1 MTNYDKE
8 NEKSLENS
16 LNKAISDMDFSDISE
31 KVKTSLDIFIDKT
44 MNFIN
49 GNQVRKPAIQTKN
62 PQVCAQKLPEKTKA
76 GLLKTAM
83 IISFLIALSM
93 LMILFF
99 DGFSYDFL
107 KNLFLTALFSIL
119 GFFTF
124 KKSQQLDMILKDYT
138 RFLRELGHNTV
149 IPIRDL
155 ASSVQKSEED
165 TIKELMYMMNKGY
178 FKQARI
184 VENNSLFLLDIPTF
198 KLYKNQKNQMPNLSH
213 EENKKIAQDANTK
226 TNKDKAEEIIRIS
239 SKEITSINL
248 DISRIKNRNFLEK
261 VIEIK
266 KTIENITNII
276 KRYPEKAYVLDK
288 FIEYYLPTTVKL
300 IDAYT
305 EYEIMESN
313 DSKIKNSLAEIESSI
328 EIINEAFEK
337 IQLELMEDR
346 TMDIKTD
353 IDTMKI
359 LLNQEGY
366 LEKDWSKDEWY

>member
-83 IISFLIALSM
+83 VISFLLAISM

-99 DGFSYDFL
+99 DGFSYDFF
-107 KNLFLTALFSIL
+107 KNLFLTALFSIF

-124 KKSQQLDMILKDYT
+124 RKSQQLDMISKDYT

-155 ASSVQKSEED
+155 ASSVQKSEKD

-184 VENNSLFLLDIPTF
+184 VENDSLFLLDIPTF

-213 EENKKIAQDANTK
+213 EENKKIAQDTSTK
-226 TNKDKAEEIIRIS
+226 TNKDKAEEIIKIS

>member
-83 IISFLIALSM
+83 VISFLLAFSM
-93 LMILFF
+93 LMVLFF

-107 KNLFLTALFSIL
+107 KNLFLTAFFSIS

-124 KKSQQLDMILKDYT
+124 KKSQQLDMISKDYT

-149 IPIRDL
+149 IQIRDL

-184 VENNSLFLLDIPTF
+184 VENDSLFLLDIPTF
-198 KLYKNQKNQMPNLSH
+198 KLYKNQKNQMQNLSH
-213 EENKKIAQDANTK
+213 EENKKIAQDTSTK
-226 TNKDKAEEIIRIS
+226 TNKDKAEEIIKIS

-337 IQLELMEDR
+337 IQLELLEDR

>member
-99 DGFSYDFL
+99 DGFSYDFF

-124 KKSQQLDMILKDYT
+124 KKSQQLDMISKDYT

-213 EENKKIAQDANTK
+213 EENKKIAQDTSTK
-226 TNKDKAEEIIRIS
+226 TNKDKAEEIIKIS

-248 DISRIKNRNFLEK
+248 SISRIKNRNFLEK

>member
-83 IISFLIALSM
+83 VISFLIALSM

-99 DGFSYDFL
+99 DGFSYDFF
-107 KNLFLTALFSIL
+107 KNLFLTALFSIS

-124 KKSQQLDMILKDYT
+124 KKSQQLDMISKDYT

-213 EENKKIAQDANTK
+213 EENKKIAQDTSTK
-226 TNKDKAEEIIRIS
+226 TSKDKAEEIIKIS

-248 DISRIKNRNFLEK
+248 SISRIKNRNFLEK

-366 LEKDWSKDEWY
+366 LEKDWSKDE

>member
-83 IISFLIALSM
+83 VISFLLAISM

-99 DGFSYDFL
+99 DGFSYDFF
-107 KNLFLTALFSIL
+107 KNLFLTALFSIF

-124 KKSQQLDMILKDYT
+124 RKSQQLDMISKDYT

-155 ASSVQKSEED
+155 ASSVQKSEKD

-184 VENNSLFLLDIPTF
+184 VENDSLFLLDIPTF

-213 EENKKIAQDANTK
+213 EENKKIAQDTSTK
-226 TNKDKAEEIIRIS
+226 TNKDKAEEIIKIS

-248 DISRIKNRNFLEK
+248 SISRIKNRSFLEK

-366 LEKDWSKDEWY
+366 LEKDWSKDE

>member
-62 PQVCAQKLPEKTKA
+62 PQVCTQKLPEKTKA

-83 IISFLIALSM
+83 VISFLLAFSM
-93 LMILFF
+93 LIVLFF
-99 DGFSYDFL
+99 DGFSYDFF
-107 KNLFLTALFSIL
+107 KNLFLTALFSIF

-124 KKSQQLDMILKDYT
+124 KKSKQLDMISKDYT

-149 IPIRDL
+149 IQIRDL
-155 ASSVQKSEED
+155 ASSVQKSEKD

-184 VENNSLFLLDIPTF
+184 VENDSLFLLDIPTF

-213 EENKKIAQDANTK
+213 EENKKIAQDTSTK
-226 TNKDKAEEIIRIS
+226 TNKDKAEEIIKIS

-248 DISRIKNRNFLEK
+248 SISRIKNRNFLEK

>member
-83 IISFLIALSM
+83 VISFLLAFSM
-93 LMILFF
+93 LMVLFF

-107 KNLFLTALFSIL
+107 KNLFLTAFFSIS

-124 KKSQQLDMILKDYT
+124 KKSQQLDMISKDYT

-165 TIKELMYMMNKGY
+165 TIKELLYMMNKGY

-213 EENKKIAQDANTK
+213 EENKKIAQDTSTK

-366 LEKDWSKDEWY
+366 LEKDWSKDE

>member
-99 DGFSYDFL
+99 DGFSYDFF

-124 KKSQQLDMILKDYT
+124 KKSQQLDMISKDYT

-184 VENNSLFLLDIPTF
+184 VENDSLFLLDIPTF
-198 KLYKNQKNQMPNLSH
+198 KLYKNQKNQMQNLSH
-213 EENKKIAQDANTK
+213 EENKKIAQDTSTK
-226 TNKDKAEEIIRIS
+226 TNKDKAEEIIKIS

-366 LEKDWSKDEWY
+366 LEKDWSKNEWY

>member
-1 MTNYDKE
+1 MTNFDKE

-16 LNKAISDMDFSDISE
+16 LNKAISDMDFSNISN
-31 KVKTSLDIFIDKT
+31 KVRESLDVFIDKT
-44 MNFIN
+44 MDFIN
-49 GNQVRKPAIQTKN
+49 GSSNKKPAIQTKN
-62 PQVCAQKLPEKTKA
+62 PQVCVQKLPEKTKA

-83 IISFLIALSM
+83 VISFILAFSM
-93 LMILFF
+93 LIVLFA
-99 DGFSYDFL
+99 DGFSYDFFE
-107 KNLFLTALFSIL
+107 NLLFTVLFSIS
-119 GFFTF
+119 GFFTL
-124 KKSQQLDMILKDYT
+124 KKSQQLDMISKDYT
-138 RFLRELGHNTV
+138 RFLRELGNNTV

-184 VENNSLFLLDIPTF
+184 VENDSLFLLDIPTF
-198 KLYKNQKNQMPNLSH
+198 KLYKNQKNKMANLSY
-213 EENKKIAQDANTK
+213 EEKKQIEKDAH
-226 TNKDKAEEIIRIS
+226 KDINIEKAENIIKIS
-239 SKEITSINL
+239 SKEINSINL
-248 DISRIKNRNFLEK
+248 DISRIKNRSFLEK

-266 KTIENITNII
+266 KTIENIVNII
-276 KRYPEKAYVLDK
+276 KRYPEKAYALDK
-288 FIEYYLPTTVKL
+288 FMDYYLPTTVKL

-313 DSKIKNSLAEIESSI
+313 DPKIKNSLLEIESSI
-328 EIINEAFEK
+328 KTINEAFGK

-353 IDTMKI
+353 IETMKI

-366 LEKDWSKDEWY
+366 LEKDWSKDE

>member
-8 NEKSLENS
+8 NEKSLEKS

-83 IISFLIALSM
+83 VISFILAFSM
-93 LMILFF
+93 LIVLFF
-99 DGFSYDFL
+99 DGFSYDFFR
-107 KNLFLTALFSIL
+107 NLFSTALFSIF

-124 KKSQQLDMILKDYT
+124 KKSQQLDMISKDYT

-155 ASSVQKSEED
+155 ASSVQKSEKD

-184 VENNSLFLLDIPTF
+184 VENDSLFLLDIPTF
-198 KLYKNQKNQMPNLSH
+198 KLYKNQKNQMQNLSH
-213 EENKKIAQDANTK
+213 EENKKIAQDASTK
-226 TNKDKAEEIIRIS
+226 TSKDKAEEIIKIS

-248 DISRIKNRNFLEK
+248 SISRIKNRSFLEK

>member
-99 DGFSYDFL
+99 DGFSYDFF

-124 KKSQQLDMILKDYT
+124 KKSQQLDMISKDYT

>member
-83 IISFLIALSM
+83 VISFLLAISM

-99 DGFSYDFL
+99 DGFSYDFF
-107 KNLFLTALFSIL
+107 KNLFLTALFSIF

-124 KKSQQLDMILKDYT
+124 RKSQQLDMISKDYT

-165 TIKELMYMMNKGY
+165 TIKELLYMMNKGY

-198 KLYKNQKNQMPNLSH
+198 KLYKNQKNQMQNLSH
-213 EENKKIAQDANTK
+213 EENKKIAQDASTK
-226 TNKDKAEEIIRIS
+226 TNKDKAEEIIKIS

-366 LEKDWSKDEWY
+366 LEKDWSKDE

>member
-83 IISFLIALSM
+83 VISFLLAISM

-99 DGFSYDFL
+99 DGFSYDFF
-107 KNLFLTALFSIL
+107 KNLFLTALFSIF

-124 KKSQQLDMILKDYT
+124 RKSQQLDMISKDYT

-155 ASSVQKSEED
+155 ASSVQKSEKD

-184 VENNSLFLLDIPTF
+184 VENDSLFLLDIPTF

-213 EENKKIAQDANTK
+213 EENKKIAQDTSTK
-226 TNKDKAEEIIRIS
+226 TSKDKAEEIIKIS

-248 DISRIKNRNFLEK
+248 SISRIKNRSFLEK

>member
-83 IISFLIALSM
+83 VISFLLAFSM
-93 LMILFF
+93 LMVLFF

-107 KNLFLTALFSIL
+107 KNLFLTAFFSIS

-124 KKSQQLDMILKDYT
+124 KKSQQLDMISKDYT

-149 IPIRDL
+149 IQIRDL

-184 VENNSLFLLDIPTF
+184 VENDSLFLLDIPTF
-198 KLYKNQKNQMPNLSH
+198 KLYKNQKNQMQNLSH
-213 EENKKIAQDANTK
+213 EENKKIAQDTSTK
-226 TNKDKAEEIIRIS
+226 TNKDKAEEIIKIS

-337 IQLELMEDR
+337 IQLELLEDR

-366 LEKDWSKDEWY
+366 LEKDWSKDE

>member
-83 IISFLIALSM
+83 VISFLLAISM

-99 DGFSYDFL
+99 DGFSYDFF
-107 KNLFLTALFSIL
+107 KNLFLTALFSIF
-119 GFFTF
+119 GFFTL
-124 KKSQQLDMILKDYT
+124 KKSKQLDMISKDYT

-155 ASSVQKSEED
+155 ASSVQKSEKD

-184 VENNSLFLLDIPTF
+184 VENDSLFLLDIPTF

-213 EENKKIAQDANTK
+213 EENKKIAQDTSTK
-226 TNKDKAEEIIRIS
+226 TSKDKAEEIIKIS

-248 DISRIKNRNFLEK
+248 SISRIKNRNFLEK

>member
-62 PQVCAQKLPEKTKA
+62 PQVCAQKLPEKTKV

-83 IISFLIALSM
+83 VISFLLAISM

-99 DGFSYDFL
+99 DGFSYDFF
-107 KNLFLTALFSIL
+107 KNLFLTALFSIF

-124 KKSQQLDMILKDYT
+124 RKSQQLDMISKDYT

-165 TIKELMYMMNKGY
+165 TIKELLYMMNKGY

-198 KLYKNQKNQMPNLSH
+198 KLYKNQKNQMQNLSH
-213 EENKKIAQDANTK
+213 EENKKIAQDASTK
-226 TNKDKAEEIIRIS
+226 TNKDKAEEIIKIS

>member
-83 IISFLIALSM
+83 VISFLLAISM

-107 KNLFLTALFSIL
+107 KNLLLTVLFSVS

-124 KKSQQLDMILKDYT
+124 KKSQQLDMISKDYT

-198 KLYKNQKNQMPNLSH
+198 KLYKNQKNQMQNLSH
-213 EENKKIAQDANTK
+213 EENKKIAQDASTK
-226 TNKDKAEEIIRIS
+226 TNKDKAEEIIKIS

-248 DISRIKNRNFLEK
+248 SISRIKNRNFLEK

>member
-83 IISFLIALSM
+83 VISFLFAFSM
-93 LMILFF
+93 LIVLFF
-99 DGFSYDFL
+99 DGFSYDFF
-107 KNLFLTALFSIL
+107 KNLFLTALFSIS

-124 KKSQQLDMILKDYT
+124 KKSQQLDMISKDYT

-184 VENNSLFLLDIPTF
+184 VENDSLFLLDIPTF

-213 EENKKIAQDANTK
+213 EENKKIAQDTSTK
-226 TNKDKAEEIIRIS
+226 TNKDKAEEIIKIS

-248 DISRIKNRNFLEK
+248 SISRIKNRNFLEK

-366 LEKDWSKDEWY
+366 LEKDWSKNE

>member
-83 IISFLIALSM
+83 VISFLSAFSM

-99 DGFSYDFL
+99 DGFSYDFF
-107 KNLFLTALFSIL
+107 KNLFLTALFSIF

-124 KKSQQLDMILKDYT
+124 KKSQQLDMISKDYT

-165 TIKELMYMMNKGY
+165 TIKELMYMMSKGY

-198 KLYKNQKNQMPNLSH
+198 KLYKNQKNQMQNLSH
-213 EENKKIAQDANTK
+213 EENKKIAQDASTK
-226 TNKDKAEEIIRIS
+226 TNKDKAEEIIKIS

>member
-83 IISFLIALSM
+83 VISFLLAISM

-99 DGFSYDFL
+99 DGFSYDFF
-107 KNLFLTALFSIL
+107 KNLFLTALFSIF
-119 GFFTF
+119 GFFTL
-124 KKSQQLDMILKDYT
+124 KKSKQLDMISKDYT

-155 ASSVQKSEED
+155 ASSVQKSEKD

-184 VENNSLFLLDIPTF
+184 VENDSLFLLDIPTF

-213 EENKKIAQDANTK
+213 EENKKIAQDTSTK
-226 TNKDKAEEIIRIS
+226 TSKDKAEEIIKIS

-248 DISRIKNRNFLEK
+248 SISRIKNRNFLEK

-366 LEKDWSKDEWY
+366 LEKDWSKDE

>member
-62 PQVCAQKLPEKTKA
+62 PQVCAQKSPEKTKV
-76 GLLKTAM
+76 GLLKIAM
-83 IISFLIALSM
+83 VISFILAFSM
-93 LMILFF
+93 LIVLFF
-99 DGFSYDFL
+99 DGFSYDFF
-107 KNLFLTALFSIL
+107 KNLFLTALFSIF

-124 KKSQQLDMILKDYT
+124 RKSQQLDMISKDYT

-155 ASSVQKSEED
+155 ASSVQKSEKD

-184 VENNSLFLLDIPTF
+184 VENDSLFLLDIPTF

-213 EENKKIAQDANTK
+213 EENKKIAQDTSTK
-226 TNKDKAEEIIRIS
+226 TNKDKAEEIIKIS

-248 DISRIKNRNFLEK
+248 SISRIKNRSFLEK

>member
-83 IISFLIALSM
+83 VISFLLAISM

-99 DGFSYDFL
+99 DGFSYDFF
-107 KNLFLTALFSIL
+107 KNLFLTALFSIF

-124 KKSQQLDMILKDYT
+124 RKSQQLDMISKDYT

-155 ASSVQKSEED
+155 ASSVQKSEKD

-184 VENNSLFLLDIPTF
+184 VENDSLFLLDIPTF
-198 KLYKNQKNQMPNLSH
+198 KLYKNHKNQMRNLSH
-213 EENKKIAQDANTK
+213 EENKKIAQDASTK
-226 TNKDKAEEIIRIS
+226 TNKDKAEEIIKIS

>member
-1 MTNYDKE
+1 MTDFDKE

-31 KVKTSLDIFIDKT
+31 KLKNSLDNFIDRT
-44 MNFIN
+44 MAFVNYRPN
-49 GNQVRKPAIQTKN
+49 NKPVLQTKN
-62 PQVCAQKLPEKTKA
+62 PQVCAQNLPEKSKA
-76 GLLKTAM
+76 GLLKAGG
-83 IISFLIALSM
+83 IFSFIVTFASGLSV
-93 LMILFF
+93 F
-99 DGFSYDFL
+99 DGGPDMFTDLIMAIAFGIMGVFSW
-107 KNLFLTALFSIL
+107 KR
-119 GFFTF
+119 F
-124 KKSQQLDMILKDYT
+124 KEVDMISKDYT

-155 ASSVQKSEED
+155 ASAVQKSEED

-184 VENNSLFLLDIPTF
+184 VENDSLFLLDIPTF
-198 KLYKNQKNQMPNLSH
+198 KLYKDQKSQMPNLSY
-213 EENKKIAQDANTK
+213 EEKKQIENDAHKNV
-226 TNKDKAEEIIRIS
+226 NIEKAENIIQIA
-239 SKEITSINL
+239 SKEINSINL
-248 DISRIKNRNFLEK
+248 DISRIKSRSFLEK

-266 KTIENITNII
+266 KNIENIVNII
-276 KRYPEKAYVLDK
+276 KRYPDKAYALDK
-288 FIEYYLPTTVKL
+288 FMDYYLPTTVKL
-300 IDAYT
+300 IDAYA
-305 EYEIMESN
+305 EYEIIESK
-313 DSKIKNSLAEIESSI
+313 DPKIKNSLFEIESSI
-328 EIINEAFEK
+328 ETINQAFGK

>member
-83 IISFLIALSM
+83 VISFLLAISM

-99 DGFSYDFL
+99 DGFSYDFF
-107 KNLFLTALFSIL
+107 KNLFLTALFSIF

-124 KKSQQLDMILKDYT
+124 RKSQQLDMISKDYT

-155 ASSVQKSEED
+155 ASSVQKSEKD

-184 VENNSLFLLDIPTF
+184 VENDSLFLLDIPTF

-213 EENKKIAQDANTK
+213 EENKKIAQDTSTK
-226 TNKDKAEEIIRIS
+226 TSKDKAEEIIKIS

-248 DISRIKNRNFLEK
+248 SISRIKNRSFLEK

-366 LEKDWSKDEWY
+366 LEKDWSKDE

>member
-62 PQVCAQKLPEKTKA
+62 PQVCAQKLPEKTKV

-83 IISFLIALSM
+83 VISFLLAISM

-99 DGFSYDFL
+99 DGFSYDFF
-107 KNLFLTALFSIL
+107 KNLFLTALFSIF

-124 KKSQQLDMILKDYT
+124 RKSQQLDMISKDYT

-155 ASSVQKSEED
+155 ASSVQKSEKD

-184 VENNSLFLLDIPTF
+184 VENDSLFLLDIPTF
-198 KLYKNQKNQMPNLSH
+198 KLYKNQKNQMQNLSH
-213 EENKKIAQDANTK
+213 EENKKIAQDTSTK
-226 TNKDKAEEIIRIS
+226 TSKDKAEEIIKIS

-248 DISRIKNRNFLEK
+248 SISRIKNRNFLEK

-366 LEKDWSKDEWY
+366 LEKDWSKDE

>member
-62 PQVCAQKLPEKTKA
+62 PQVCTQKLPEKTKA

-83 IISFLIALSM
+83 VISFLLAFSM
-93 LMILFF
+93 LIVLFF
-99 DGFSYDFL
+99 DGFSYDFF
-107 KNLFLTALFSIL
+107 KNLFLTALFSIF

-124 KKSQQLDMILKDYT
+124 KKSKQLDMISKDYT

-149 IPIRDL
+149 IQIRDL
-155 ASSVQKSEED
+155 ASSVQKSEKD

-184 VENNSLFLLDIPTF
+184 VENDSLFLLDIPTF

-213 EENKKIAQDANTK
+213 EENKKIAQDTSTK
-226 TNKDKAEEIIRIS
+226 TNKDKAEEIIKIS

-248 DISRIKNRNFLEK
+248 SISRIKNRNFLEK

-366 LEKDWSKDEWY
+366 LEKDWSKDE

>member
-83 IISFLIALSM
+83 VISFLLAISM

-99 DGFSYDFL
+99 DGFSYDFF
-107 KNLFLTALFSIL
+107 KNLFSTALFSIF

-124 KKSQQLDMILKDYT
+124 KKSQQLDMISKDYT

-213 EENKKIAQDANTK
+213 EENKKISQDTSTK